1 MRVGAGFRGQLF
13 ALDIYSGANITLHMD
28 VRFNLNS
35 HERVMLCN
43 SLLEEVWGEEVIHR
57 TFPFNYDEFFKF
69 TVTLTREEFLVVLS
83 DSSEIHFPNRLGA
96 SEYKTFS
103 FNGGVLIRSFE
114 IN

>member
-1 MRVGAGFRGQLF
+1 
-13 ALDIYSGANITLHMD
+13 MD

-57 TFPFNYDEFFKF
+57 TFPFNYDEFFK
-69 TVTLTREEFLVVLS
+69 EFLVVLS